1 MSKDDRDYLMDED
14 EDMTHR
20 ERVIEMLK
28 GRPVDR
34 PAIQFLY
41 TPVGFYEHGEA
52 LNDLYEKYPGDFE
65 AFTRK
70 PIPSPPASAFD
81 REGRYYERITDEWG
95 ATQEYRVYG
104 IMGHAIDFPIKTPKD
119 AINYVFPPYP
129 DHVRNPAD
137 YAAAVRQAKEGYFVF
152 GGGGDIMQRMWA
164 IRGFENVMM
173 DLADD
178 APEINQLMDRLSDYN
193 RVQVEAVV
201 AAGVDGIVFGDD
213 YGTQNA
219 LIFSKDIFRRA
230 IKPRLA
236 KMMEPVRKAGLHIHF
251 HSCGYVLDLFEDFKD
266 LGVGSLWPQLPLY
279 DMKELKRAL
288 DYYGFSIAIH
298 TDRAFTMT
306 SGSPED
312 VREAVLLENEIFKP
326 KDGSAWFHIEAD
338 TGFPLDNIRALVETV
353 YQL

>member
-1 MSKDDRDYLMDED
+1 M
-14 EDMTHR
+14 
-20 ERVIEMLK
+20 EMLK

-34 PAIQFLY
+34 PAVQYLY
-41 TPVGFYEHGEA
+41 PPVGFYEHGEA

-70 PIPSPPASAFD
+70 PIPAPPESAFD

-95 ATQEYRVYG
+95 CTQEYRVYG
-104 IMGHAIDFPIKTPKD
+104 IMGHAIDFPVKTPED
-119 AINYVFPPYP
+119 AVNYVFPPLP
-129 DHVRNPAD
+129 EQRDPAGFR
-137 YAAAVRQAKEGYFVF
+137 AAVRRAKQDYFVF
-152 GGGGDIMQRMWA
+152 GGGGDIMQRMWSL
-164 IRGFENVMM
+164 RGFENVMM

-178 APEINQLMDRLSDYN
+178 EPEINLLMDRLAGYH
-193 RVQVEAVV
+193 RLQVEASV
-201 AAGVDGIVFGDD
+201 AAGVDGIALGDD
-213 YGTQNA
+213 YGTQNG
-219 LIFSKDIFRRA
+219 LIFSKDTFRRA

-236 KMMEPVRKAGLHIHF
+236 RMMEPAVKAGLHIHF
-251 HSCGYVLDLFEDFKD
+251 HSCGMVLELFDDFKD
-266 LGVGSLWPQLPLY
+266 LGIGSLWPQLPLY

-306 SGSPED
+306 SGTPED

-326 KDGSAWFHIEAD
+326 KDGGAWFHIEAD
-338 TGFPLDNIRALVETV
+338 NGFPFENIKSLVETV